1 MEHRKTLAYFEVLL
15 AVVAWGGSFVATK
28 IALQQVSP
36 VTVVW
41 LRFGIGLVI
50 LGLAV
55 LLRRQF
61 APPRRK
67 DLAYLALVGFI
78 GITFHQWLQSTGLQT
93 AQATTTAWIVATTP
107 VFMALLGWL
116 VLREKLVWWQMLG
129 IGLATLGVLMVVTQG
144 DLQQLRRGQIGTW
157 GDLLIL
163 ISAPNW
169 AVFSVLSRRGLRTY
183 PATLLIFY
191 VMGFGWLFTS
201 ILFFSGPGLDQITQL
216 NRVGWAA
223 IVFLGVACSGLA
235 YLFWYDALDNLP
247 IAQAGSFVYLEPFI
261 TVLLAAI
268 LLNEP
273 LLWSSLAGGG
283 MILVGVTLVQKVRK
297 R

>member
-1 MEHRKTLAYFEVLL
+1 
-15 AVVAWGGSFVATK
+15 
-28 IALQQVSP
+28 
-36 VTVVW
+36 
-41 LRFGIGLVI
+41 
-50 LGLAV
+50 
-55 LLRRQF
+55 
-61 APPRRK
+61 
-67 DLAYLALVGFI
+67 
-78 GITFHQWLQSTGLQT
+78 
-93 AQATTTAWIVATTP
+93 
-107 VFMALLGWL
+107 
-116 VLREKLVWWQMLG
+116 
-129 IGLATLGVLMVVTQG
+129 
-144 DLQQLRRGQIGTW
+144 
-157 GDLLIL
+157 LIL

>member
-1 MEHRKTLAYFEVLL
+1 
-15 AVVAWGGSFVATK
+15 
-28 IALQQVSP
+28 
-36 VTVVW
+36 
-41 LRFGIGLVI
+41 
-50 LGLAV
+50 
-55 LLRRQF
+55 
-61 APPRRK
+61 
-67 DLAYLALVGFI
+67 
-78 GITFHQWLQSTGLQT
+78 
-93 AQATTTAWIVATTP
+93 
-107 VFMALLGWL
+107 
-116 VLREKLVWWQMLG
+116 MLG
-129 IGLATLGVLMVVTQG
+129 IGLAALGVLLVVTQG
-144 DLQQLRRGQIGTW
+144 DLQQLGRGQIGTW

-201 ILFFSGPGLDQITQL
+201 ILFFSGPGLDQIAQL
-216 NRVGWAA
+216 TRTGWLA
-223 IVFLGVACSGLA
+223 ITFLGVACSGLA

-247 IAQAGSFVYLEPFI
+247 IAQAGSFVYFEPFI
-261 TVLLAAI
+261 TVLLAAL

-283 MILVGVTLVQKVRK
+283 MILLGVILVQKVRK